1 MEMKHSLKSLLKY
14 FFMLLYFTWEL
25 IFGGRKE
32 GNFEIFVAGVK
43 YCILR
48 DWAGILYI
56 VRGWKGDKATQSEP
70 GQSRM
75 SAKPPSHVSIFQAGS
90 LRRHNAVKICFSRT
104 SSKTGQKP
112 NVPLTHSHKAPPCF
126 LDPRLRPGP
135 NLDLRENSWETRS
148 PETNIIYQPPPI
160 GCVDSCTPFFMDQV
174 LIVIVVVNN
183 AMRYFQI

>member
-25 IFGGRKE
+25 IFGGRKSE

-48 DWAGILYI
+48 DWADGILYI

-90 LRRHNAVKICFSRT
+90 LRRHNAVKICLLRT
-104 SSKTGQKP
+104 SSSLPGKTSPEDKSQMCLS
-112 NVPLTHSHKAPPCF
+112 LTHTKLPLAF
-126 LDPRLRPGP
+126 LTPGWG
-135 NLDLRENSWETRS
+135 R
-148 PETNIIYQPPPI
+148 
-160 GCVDSCTPFFMDQV
+160 DQ
-174 LIVIVVVNN
+174 I
-183 AMRYFQI
+183 

>member
-75 SAKPPSHVSIFQAGS
+75 SANPPSPTSAFSKQDHYEDTMQWKYVCWGQAAACRAKPRQRTKAKCASHS
-90 LRRHNAVKICFSRT
+90 LT
-104 SSKTGQKP
+104 QSS
-112 NVPLTHSHKAPPCF
+112 PL
-126 LDPRLRPGP
+126 L
-135 NLDLRENSWETRS
+135 SWPQAEAGTKFR
-148 PETNIIYQPPPI
+148 
-160 GCVDSCTPFFMDQV
+160 FK
-174 LIVIVVVNN
+174 
-183 AMRYFQI
+183 RK

>member
-25 IFGGRKE
+25 IFGGWKE

-90 LRRHNAVKICFSRT
+90 LRRHNAVKICLLRT
-104 SSKTGQKP
+104 SSSLPGKTSPEDKSQMCLS
-112 NVPLTHSHKAPPCF
+112 LTHTKAPLLKLSNPAF
-126 LDPRLRPGP
+126 FTPR
-135 NLDLRENSWETRS
+135 
-148 PETNIIYQPPPI
+148 Q
-160 GCVDSCTPFFMDQV
+160 GCDQI
-174 LIVIVVVNN
+174 LNK
-183 AMRYFQI
+183 

>member
-75 SAKPPSHVSIFQAGS
+75 SAKPLPPTSAFSKQDHYEDTMQWKYVCRGCAGAAKCWQRTKAKSASHS
-90 LRRHNAVKICFSRT
+90 LTQKLPCSNCLTLLSWPQSRAVTKF
-104 SSKTGQKP
+104 
-112 NVPLTHSHKAPPCF
+112 
-126 LDPRLRPGP
+126 
-135 NLDLRENSWETRS
+135 
-148 PETNIIYQPPPI
+148 
-160 GCVDSCTPFFMDQV
+160 
-174 LIVIVVVNN
+174 
-183 AMRYFQI
+183 

>member
-48 DWAGILYI
+48 DWADGILYI

-90 LRRHNAVKICFSRT
+90 LRRHNAVKICLSRT
-104 SSKTGQKP
+104 SRGSKMLPEDKSQMCLS
-112 NVPLTHSHKAPPCF
+112 LTHTKAPPAF
-126 LDPRLRPGP
+126 LTPRRG
-135 NLDLRENSWETRS
+135 W
-148 PETNIIYQPPPI
+148 
-160 GCVDSCTPFFMDQV
+160 DQI
-174 LIVIVVVNN
+174 LNK
-183 AMRYFQI
+183 